1 MSRGTY
7 RHRYRRKARSFDLD
21 VELGATKAAVPFSCM
36 PMLQS
41 LRDLS
46 AIIDMHMSS
55 RLILDHPFVLR
66 NECMVTDSHVSVP
79 LETILEILW
88 ECVSF
93 LVLV

>member
-1 MSRGTY
+1 MY
-7 RHRYRRKARSFDLD
+7 RHRYRRKARPFDID
-21 VELGATKAAVPFSCM
+21 VELGATKVAVPSSRM

-55 RLILDHPFVLR
+55 RLILDHPFELR
-66 NECMVTDSHVSVP
+66 NKGMVTGSHVSVP

-93 LVLV
+93 QLLV